1 MKRTMGMV
9 AGFLMVALMPNAA
22 AQNDR
27 AVKIAAHFETLAG
40 SQDNALALVEA
51 LRHGVPVKLIASGA
65 ATERALPAVTTIDP
79 PSGEMEWKD
88 IERALLLAQAALH
101 RAKITRPTA
110 EQLEAAL
117 LGGVVTNPE
126 GQSLIFAGI
135 LPLHAAGVPWNQVAR
150 LAVPRPQ

>member
-1 MKRTMGMV
+1 M
-9 AGFLMVALMPNAA
+9 AGFFLMALALNAT

-27 AVKIAAHFETLAG
+27 AVRIAAHFEMLAG

-51 LRHGVPVKLIASGA
+51 LHHGVAVKLVASA
-65 ATERALPAVTTIDP
+65 ASTERALPAVTTIDP
-79 PSGEMEWKD
+79 PSGMMEWAD
-88 IERALLLAQAALH
+88 VERALAMAQAALQ
-101 RAKITRPTA
+101 RANIRQPTA

-117 LGGVVTNPE
+117 IGGVITNPQ
-126 GQSLIFAGI
+126 GQSLIMAGI

>member
-1 MKRTMGMV
+1 MKRTVWMV
-9 AGFLMVALMPNAA
+9 AGFAMAALMSSAA

-27 AVKIAAHFETLAG
+27 AVKIAGHFEMLAG

-51 LRHGVPVKLIASGA
+51 LRNGVPVQLIAPGA
-65 ATERALPAVTTIDP
+65 AAGRALPAVTTIDP
-79 PSGEMEWKD
+79 PSGEMEWAD
-88 IERALLLAQAALH
+88 VERALAMAQAALQ
-101 RAKITRPTA
+101 RANIKRPTA

-117 LGGVVTNPE
+117 LGGVITNAQ
-126 GQSLIFAGI
+126 GQSLIMAGI

>member
-1 MKRTMGMV
+1 M
-9 AGFLMVALMPNAA
+9 AGFLLMALALNAT

-51 LRHGVPVKLIASGA
+51 LHHGVAVKLVASA
-65 ATERALPAVTTIDP
+65 ASTERALPAVTTIDP
-79 PSGEMEWKD
+79 PSGQMEWAD
-88 IERALLLAQAALH
+88 VERALAMAQAALH
-101 RAKITRPTA
+101 RANIKRPTSD
-110 EQLEAAL
+110 QLEAAL
-117 LGGVVTNPE
+117 IGGVITNAQ
-126 GQSLIFAGI
+126 GQSLIMAGI

>member
-1 MKRTMGMV
+1 M
-9 AGFLMVALMPNAA
+9 AGFFLMALALNAT

-27 AVKIAAHFETLAG
+27 AVKIAAHFEMLAG

-51 LRHGVPVKLIASGA
+51 LHHGVAVKLVASGA
-65 ATERALPAVTTIDP
+65 SAERALPVVTTIDP
-79 PSGEMEWKD
+79 PSGVMEWAD
-88 IERALLLAQAALH
+88 VERALAMAQAALQ
-101 RAKITRPTA
+101 RANIKRPTS

-117 LGGVVTNPE
+117 IGGVITNPQ
-126 GQSLIFAGI
+126 GQSLIMAGI

>member
-1 MKRTMGMV
+1 M
-9 AGFLMVALMPNAA
+9 AGFLLMALALNAT

-51 LRHGVPVKLIASGA
+51 LHHGVAVKLVASA
-65 ATERALPAVTTIDP
+65 ASTERALPAVTTIDP
-79 PSGEMEWKD
+79 PSGMMEWGD
-88 IERALLLAQAALH
+88 VERALAMAQAALH
-101 RAKITRPTA
+101 RANIQRPTSD
-110 EQLEAAL
+110 QLEATL
-117 LGGVVTNPE
+117 IGGVITNAQ
-126 GQSLIFAGI
+126 GQSLIMAGI

>member
-1 MKRTMGMV
+1 MWMV
-9 AGFLMVALMPNAA
+9 AGFAMAALMSNAA

-27 AVKIAAHFETLAG
+27 AVKIAGHFETLAG

-51 LRHGVPVKLIASGA
+51 LRNGVPVQLIAPGA
-65 ATERALPAVTTIDP
+65 AAGRALPAVTTIDP
-79 PSGEMEWKD
+79 PSGEMEWAD
-88 IERALLLAQAALH
+88 VERALAMAQAALQ
-101 RAKITRPTA
+101 RANIKRPTA

-117 LGGVVTNPE
+117 LGGVITNAQ
-126 GQSLIFAGI
+126 GQSLTMAGI